1 MKKQILNTSGL
12 FILALSLTF
21 TGCKKEDKDT
31 TNPVV
36 TMNGPAT
43 MYAQQNKTYSEPSA
57 SATDD
62 TDGSI
67 NVNISGTVNTA
78 VVGTYIVTY
87 TAKDEAGNTGTAT
100 RTVHVVN
107 FDGNYTLVQSGCT
120 DPGGNGTGTAIVSA
134 SGTTAANR
142 IDIQNFGLYS
152 AVVANAIFSGNN
164 ISVARQASATGTAG
178 DMIEGSGTITGTGTA
193 TDPLKFVMQ
202 IKETDN
208 AGVVF
213 NTGTATF
220 THN

>member
-1 MKKQILNTSGL
+1 MKKQILSTSGL

-57 SATDD
+57 SANDD

-100 RTVHVVN
+100 RTVYVVN

-120 DPGGNGTGTAIVSA
+120 DPAANGTGTSVVSA

-152 AVVANAIFSGNN
+152 ALTANATFTGNS
-164 ISVARQASATGTAG
+164 ISIPSQASATGVAG
-178 DMIEGSGTITGTGTA
+178 DMIQGTGTITG
-193 TDPLKFVMQ
+193 
-202 IKETDN
+202 
-208 AGVVF
+208 
-213 NTGTATF
+213 
-220 THN
+220 

>member
-1 MKKQILNTSGL
+1 MKKQILSTSGL

-57 SATDD
+57 SANDD

-100 RTVHVVN
+100 RTVYVVN

-120 DPGGNGTGTAIVSA
+120 DPAANGTGTSVVSA

-152 AVVANAIFSGNN
+152 ALTANATFTGNS
-164 ISVARQASATGTAG
+164 ISIPSQASATGVAG
-178 DMIEGSGTITGTGTA
+178 DMIQGTGTITGNGTA
-193 TDPLKFVMQ
+193 GDPLKFVIQ
-202 IKETDN
+202 FTEKDA
-208 AGVVF
+208 AGATF

>member
-1 MKKQILNTSGL
+1 MKKQILSTSGL

-21 TGCKKEDKDT
+21 TGCKKEDSDT
-31 TNPVV
+31 TNPTVS
-36 TMNGPAT
+36 MNGNPT
-43 MYAQQNKTYSEPSA
+43 MYQQQNKTYSEPSA
-57 SATDD
+57 SASDD
-62 TDGSI
+62 KDGSI

-87 TAKDEAGNTGTAT
+87 TAKDNAGNTGTAT

-120 DPGGNGTGTAIVSA
+120 DAAANGTGTSMVSA
-134 SGTTAANR
+134 SGTTAVNR
-142 IDIQNFGLYS
+142 VDIQNFGLYS
-152 AVVANAIFSGNN
+152 ALTANATFSGTT
-164 ISVARQASATGTAG
+164 ITVAPQTSATGVAG
-178 DMIEGSGTITGTGTA
+178 DMIEGTGTITGTGSA

-202 IKETDN
+202 FKEKDA
-208 AGVVF
+208 AGLVF